1 LAASR
6 KKGWVPG
13 SPLSL
18 RYQNPERRP
27 LLWLFLD
34 ASRSAGALKFLGTA
48 LMALQ
53 NLGLRQASRRFQVLL
68 LKDDR
73 LEWKL
78 KRGTAGAALKTM
90 DELRSA
96 SGKSRLHLAL
106 EKMDQ
111 AVRKAGVLP
120 QDRLLI
126 CSDGLF
132 TPDSAASLESEK
144 RRFQGLLKKMVQRF
158 HSSAWVHPVPKRG
171 MRRWI
176 PDLADSSKIQ
186 LIEIG

>member
-1 LAASR
+1 MY
-6 KKGWVPG
+6 K
-13 SPLSL
+13 
-18 RYQNPERRP
+18 
-27 LLWLFLD
+27 
-34 ASRSAGALKFLGTA
+34 
-48 LMALQ
+48 
-53 NLGLRQASRRFQVLL
+53 RQ
-68 LKDDR
+68 
-73 LEWKL
+73 EWKL
-78 KRGTAGAALKTM
+78 KRGTAGAALKTI

-120 QDRLLI
+120 EDRLLI

-158 HSSAWVHPVPKRG
+158 YSSACFIRYQNEACGVGFRIWRILRKYN
-171 MRRWI
+171 
-176 PDLADSSKIQ
+176 
-186 LIEIG
+186 